1 MTASKDS
8 RPCRASRT
16 ARGSRQAV
24 VSQAT
29 SDARRRAAAVLEVL
43 AGVRTPGQAAE
54 AVGVSLPRYYLL
66 EQRAIGALVAS
77 CEPAPRGPQLSDQ
90 RRIAALER
98 EIVRLKREAGRH
110 QALARVAQRTLGLPP
125 MTPPKQDVKT
135 GEKAMMSGKS
145 RRKRRP
151 TVRALR
157 LAKELAKGAPSGN
170 SSGVNPPAG
179 VEQPVPAG
187 N

>member
-1 MTASKDS
+1 MTASQD
-8 RPCRASRT
+8 RTASRACRT
-16 ARGSRQAV
+16 AGGSRQAV
-24 VSQAT
+24 VRQAT

-43 AGVRTPGQAAE
+43 AGVRTPADAAA
-54 AVGVSLPRYYLL
+54 AVGVTLPRYYLI

-98 EIVRLKREAGRH
+98 EIVRLKRESGRH
-110 QALARVAQRTLGLPP
+110 QALARAAQRTLGLPP
-125 MTPPKQDVKT
+125 LIPPKQAGKSS
-135 GEKAMMSGKS
+135 EKAVLSGKS

-157 LAKELAKGAPSGN
+157 LAKELAKEASDN
-170 SSGVNPPAG
+170 SSGVSPPAG

-187 N
+187 K